1 MTEYREVPP
10 TTLPVDEN
18 GWHRCSNCGDMWW
31 ATRVTLGRH
40 GDVGAL
46 HVSDTVCAAC
56 GFPLIEEDAPV
67 L

>member
-1 MTEYREVPP
+1 
-10 TTLPVDEN
+10 
-18 GWHRCSNCGDMWW
+18 
-31 ATRVTLGRH
+31 VTLGRH